1 MSRSGYIDDCDGWDL
16 IRWRGAV
23 KSAIRGKRGQ
33 EFLREMIAALDAMPE
48 KVLIA
53 KELVTP
59 TGDVCA
65 MGAVAKKRGIDVR
78 EIDPEE
84 REEVAKALHVSPAMV
99 AEIAYL
105 NDEWSWDESPQQRWV
120 RMRKWAEEQLRGP
133 AQPAGKEAAER

>member
-1 MSRSGYIDDCDGWDL
+1 MSRSGYHDDCEGWDL

-53 KELVTP
+53 KELITP

-65 MGAVAKKRGIDVR
+65 MGAVAKQRGLDVK
-78 EIDPEE
+78 EVDPEE
-84 REEVAKALHVSPAMV
+84 REEVAKALNLSPAMV
-99 AEIAYL
+99 SEIAYL
-105 NDEWSWDESPQQRWV
+105 NDEWLWDETPQQRWI
-120 RMRKWAEEQLRGP
+120 RMRAWAEKQLV
-133 AQPAGKEAAER
+133 AEREQSGGER